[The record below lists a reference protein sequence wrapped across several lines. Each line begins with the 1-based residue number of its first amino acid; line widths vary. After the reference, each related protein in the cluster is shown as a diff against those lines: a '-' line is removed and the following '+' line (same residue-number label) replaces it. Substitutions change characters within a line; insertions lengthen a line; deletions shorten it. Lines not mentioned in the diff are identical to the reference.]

1 MFVAKGY
8 DLYFPVSFSEGEW
21 VANSCSLLGVL
32 NHELLE
38 LDMAF
43 GCQ

>member
-1 MFVAKGY
+1 MTILNDYGGRGAA
-8 DLYFPVSFSEGEW
+8 EAME
-21 VANSCSLLGVL
+21 LGVL

-38 LDMAF
+38 LDMAL